1 LRAELLSNWDWENA
15 TAAASGEEALSLFE
29 ASREKIGLLM
39 TDVVM
44 PGMSGPQV
52 AEALRAREPDLR
64 VLFQRGYT
72 DDTVVRWGILHA
84 EAAFLKKPFTLEVL
98 ARQVREVLDRR

>member
-1 LRAELLSNWDWENA
+1 
-15 TAAASGEEALSLFE
+15 
-29 ASREKIGLLM
+29 M

-52 AEALRAREPDLR
+52 AEALRARDPDLR
-64 VLFQRGYT
+64 VLFQSGYT

-84 EAAFLKKPFTLEVL
+84 EAAL
-98 ARQVREVLDRR
+98 ARFIGLTFFDKNNISCN